1 MRLTNINGKLVS
13 KNVTKYLIDWR
24 KKSRSKV
31 QTKVKRFL
39 QAYWKNQ
46 TVYEEFPVFG
56 SKMKVDFLNTTLKVA
71 IEVQGKQHRQFNPFF
86 HSNSRAKF
94 LSSIKRDLEKA
105 SWLEEN
111 NFKLV
116 EVEEEQVNDLSKEFF
131 EKQFKIKL

>member
-1 MRLTNINGKLVS
+1 MRLYSINGRLVS
-13 KNVTKYLIDWR
+13 KNVTKYKIDWD
-24 KKSRSKV
+24 KKCRSKI
-31 QTKVKRFL
+31 QFNVKTFFRD
-39 QAYWKNQ
+39 YWENHIC
-46 TVYEEFPVFG
+46 YEEFPVFG

-71 IEVQGKQHRQFNPFF
+71 IEVQGKQRRQFNPFF

-94 LSSIKRDLEKA
+94 LSSIKRDSEKA